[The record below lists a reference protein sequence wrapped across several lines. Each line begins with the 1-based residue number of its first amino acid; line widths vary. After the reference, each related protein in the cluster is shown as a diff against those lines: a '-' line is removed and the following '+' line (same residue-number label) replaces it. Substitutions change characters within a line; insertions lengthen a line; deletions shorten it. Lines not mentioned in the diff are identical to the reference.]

1 MIKYDSYQPYTVTAV
16 ATKMKYWADVCWKL
30 QTASFVLIQSSR
42 ISQLSIQCSL
52 DIVPSLINAKQM
64 FCNGNDV
71 TPSVDWAMQS
81 MWSDKDERNVGRNGS
96 WRWAIGQND
105 CTLLYRQVLSYIWV
119 LGPQTSVNVYLEC
132 LSLVLWHRYLIARL
146 WHVLVDWPVCRLP
159 MLHRHASPIPVL
171 ISGIK
176 HMHHLVAWLWYVFMA
191 SM

>member
-1 MIKYDSYQPYTVTAV
+1 MIVISHILSQQLQLKWNTGLMSVENCRQRLLCSFNQAESPNWVFSAV
-16 ATKMKYWADVCWKL
+16 LT
-30 QTASFVLIQSSR
+30 SF
-42 ISQLSIQCSL
+42 
-52 DIVPSLINAKQM
+52 PSLINAKRM
-64 FCNGNDV
+64 FCNGNNV

-159 MLHRHASPIPVL
+159 MLHRHASPVPVL